1 MCRHVK
7 EERKKKKD
15 VSAGSQFQSG
25 KKITRMVPFPEL
37 FPYQKWQKS
46 ERKLQPRQQLTEV
59 QYDIKCVRGEERKA
73 AKEMYSVFAVV
84 DMGSVL
90 GTGLFSLLLN
100 CRKASATVF

>member
-1 MCRHVK
+1 
-7 EERKKKKD
+7 
-15 VSAGSQFQSG
+15 
-25 KKITRMVPFPEL
+25 MVPFPEL
-37 FPYQKWQKS
+37 FPYQKWQKT
-46 ERKLQPRQQLTEV
+46 ERKLQPRPQLTEV
-59 QYDIKCVRGEERKA
+59 QYDIKCVRGEEVKA